1 MFKETCSRFGITKTK
16 TLSLLAPNL
25 SEQTLRNYMKYDRM
39 PDSEKA
45 RNFFGMFG
53 FSEYNN
59 LLSDNRFIEIELDNI
74 KIKEKIL
81 NKIPLNKKEIGYVVK
96 ETGLLFEDKELENP
110 VIYNKYNLNF
120 NLSNNVKW
128 YRKSF
133 INGINEAL
141 NDVFSSPRNSSSPY
155 ALDGELASWIEGTL
169 KKEFKIKTRVFY
181 GKNQYRFKTGNS
193 FSEYKK
199 PDIAFTYNDEPIL
212 FVETKTP
219 MKRIKSSLDNAENH
233 LVSSKKIFKGIPF
246 LSVIAIPDEDQST
259 GKKITLN
266 FNKAYN
272 DKGEYDDL
280 NMNRTA
286 IHMVSLKN
294 DFAESSNMNKKLPEI
309 NQLENSVKYMTAL
322 VASRFRY

>member
-25 SEQTLRNYMKYDRM
+25 SGQTLRNYMKYNRM

-59 LLSDNRFIEIELDNI
+59 QLSDNRFAEIKFDST
-74 KIKEKIL
+74 KIKEKVFK
-81 NKIPLNKKEIGYVVK
+81 KIPLNKKEIKSVK
-96 ETGLLFEDKELENP
+96 EAGVLFEDRELENP

-120 NLSNNVKW
+120 NLSHNVGW

-133 INGINEAL
+133 IRGINEAL
-141 NDVFSSPRNSSSPY
+141 NDVFSNPRNSSSPY
-155 ALDGELASWIEGTL
+155 TLDGELASWIEGTL
-169 KKEFKIKTRVFY
+169 KKEFRIRTRVFY
-181 GKNQYRFKTGNS
+181 GKNQYKFKTENS

-219 MKRIKSSLDNAENH
+219 MKRIKSALDNAENH

-259 GKKITLN
+259 GKKITIN
-266 FNKAYN
+266 FDKTYN

-286 IHMVSLKN
+286 IHIVSFKN
-294 DFAESSNMNKKLPEI
+294 GFAESANVNKELPEI

-322 VASRFRY
+322 VASRLRY